1 MTTINN
7 GTPNL
12 GLSGITKRVS
22 AGAEAGQ
29 GVAKTTGTGGFNNDS
44 LVRTGSATAAAG
56 SAANAAGT
64 KALDELAAVFDVDQW
79 KFACNLAE
87 KALNDVAC
95 LVG

>member
-7 GTPNL
+7 STANL
-12 GLSGITKRVS
+12 GLNGITKRVG
-22 AGAEAGQ
+22 AGADAAQ
-29 GVAKTTGTGGFNNDS
+29 GANKASGTGGFANDA
-44 LVRTGSATAAAG
+44 LVRTGSAVSNGASADKAG
-56 SAANAAGT
+56 A
-64 KALDELAAVFDVDQW
+64 KALNDLADAYDADQF